1 VTPFELALVL
11 ASALLHAV
19 WSTAIKGSRDPLT
32 FNLLQGGFTI
42 VVGAG
47 VIAVA
52 DLSSLAPAVWRWLA
66 LTSVAHGLYIYWLS
80 RALEHGDL
88 TLVYP
93 IARSTPAFLPLIAV
107 PLFGE
112 SLTTGGMVGIAVVV
126 AGMWLVQAGASL
138 SWRSIATPATRYAL
152 LTLAATVVYSLA
164 DKGAM
169 VELQRKPGTNRV
181 PVAVLYYFLLSLG
194 HLAIFAPLVFAQR
207 GLRAIAAAG
216 RRELGMATLASLL
229 GLLGYGAILK
239 ALETAPASYVVAVRQ
254 ASVFF
259 ALLLGV
265 VRLHE
270 RPGRARVLGAVATV
284 LGVALIVRF
293 GAA

>member
-1 VTPFELALVL
+1 MTPFELTLVL

-19 WSTAIKGSRDPLT
+19 WSTTIKSSRDPLI
-32 FNLLQGGFTI
+32 FNLLQGAFSI
-42 VVGAG
+42 VIGSG
-47 VIAVA
+47 VVA
-52 DLSSLAPAVWRWLA
+52 LVDLGSLSPALWRWLA

-93 IARSTPAFLPLIAV
+93 IARSTPAFLPFVAV

-112 SLTTGGMVGIAVVV
+112 SLTIGGASGVAVVV
-126 AGMWLVQAGASL
+126 AGMWLVQAGSHLGRRSL
-138 SWRSIATPATRYAL
+138 ATPAVRYAL

-169 VELQRKPGTNRV
+169 LELHERPAGGGV

-194 HLAIFAPLVFAQR
+194 HLAVFAPLVVRKR
-207 GLRAIAAAG
+207 GLHAIAAARG
-216 RRELGMATLASLL
+216 ELGTATLASLL
-229 GLLGYGAILK
+229 ALLGYGAILK

-259 ALLLGV
+259 ALLLGI
-265 VRLHE
+265 VRLRE
-270 RPGRARVLGAVATV
+270 RPGRARLLGAAATV
-284 LGVALIVRF
+284 FGVALIALF
-293 GAA
+293 GT

>member
-1 VTPFELALVL
+1 MTSFELALVL
-11 ASALLHAV
+11 CSALLHAV
-19 WSTAIKGSRDPLT
+19 WSTAIKGSRDPLS

-42 VVGAG
+42 VVGTG
-47 VIAVA
+47 VLAMA
-52 DLSSLAPAVWRWLA
+52 DLGPLPAAVWRWLA

-80 RALEHGDL
+80 LALERGDL

-93 IARSTPAFLPLIAV
+93 LARSTPAFLPLIAV

-112 SLTTGGMVGIAVVV
+112 SLSVGGAAGIVVVV
-126 AGMWLVQAGASL
+126 AGMWLVQVGASL
-138 SWRSIATPATRYAL
+138 DWRRFATPAARYAL

-169 VELQRKPGTNRV
+169 VELHEQPARGVV

-194 HLAIFAPLVFAQR
+194 HLLVLAPLVVAQR
-207 GLRAIAAAG
+207 GLRAVAAAA
-216 RRELGMATLASLL
+216 RTELGPASLASLL

-259 ALLLGV
+259 ALLLGIV
-265 VRLHE
+265 LLHE
-270 RPGRARVLGAVATV
+270 RPGRARLVGAAATV
-284 LGVALIVRF
+284 LGVALIARF
-293 GAA
+293 GA